1 MNKEE
6 VENRILICE
15 EREKGYR
22 EIGNTRIA
30 DKYSDEKYKWEE
42 LLSKLDS
49 KRDEE
54 LRDYKK
60 GYSNL
65 KQALNEIRKYV
76 VNLKENSVNS
86 VCYLEEM
93 YEIDVDIK
101 QDILQRLDK
110 YLGDEK

>member
-15 EREKGYR
+15 ERERSYR
-22 EIGNTRIA
+22 EVGNTRIA

-65 KQALNEIRKYV
+65 TQALNEIREIINECKMLMPHEFDWEEQAD
-76 VNLKENSVNS
+76 NILKI
-86 VCYLEEM
+86 
-93 YEIDVDIK
+93 IDNV
-101 QDILQRLDK
+101 
-110 YLGDEK
+110 LGDEK